1 MEVKMIFNYREWMV
15 MNAALRYMLMEEEDQ
30 RGSLEK
36 VREYEE
42 LLQHMKD
49 AYDVA
54 LEEEDEK

>member
-1 MEVKMIFNYREWMV
+1 MEVKMILSYREWMV

>member
-1 MEVKMIFNYREWMV
+1 MEVKMILSYREWMV
-15 MNAALRYMLMEEEDQ
+15 MNAALRYMLMEEEDN
-30 RGSLEK
+30 RGSMEK

-54 LEEEDEK
+54 LEEEGK

>member
-1 MEVKMIFNYREWMV
+1 MEVKMILSYREWMV
-15 MNAALRYMLMEEEDQ
+15 MNAALRYVLMEEEDQ

-54 LEEEDEK
+54 LEEEGK

>member
-1 MEVKMIFNYREWMV
+1 MEVKMILSYREWMV

-30 RGSLEK
+30 HGSLEK

-54 LEEEDEK
+54 LEEEEKK

>member
-1 MEVKMIFNYREWMV
+1 MEVKMILSYREWMV
-15 MNAALRYMLMEEEDQ
+15 MNAALHYMLMEEEDQ
-30 RGSLEK
+30 RGSVEK

-54 LEEEDEK
+54 LEEEGK